1 MVGLLDNV
9 RNKMTLDFKQE
20 GDIIYLLGKL
30 TSDFNC
36 SEYLHHVC
44 NVQYSPPPYFN
55 LDEELSLHKKIAEL
69 ISRQFIRSAHDVSE
83 GGLFVALCE
92 SGFQNEFGF
101 SIQTVNNYRKDGFLF
116 GESQGRVVVSVN
128 LDRVAEFEHFC
139 YDFPC
144 EKIGVV
150 TQNEVMVDGDYWGT
164 IDRWKEAYN
173 NSISNYL
180 SKAEAETSL
189 DII

>member
-1 MVGLLDNV
+1 
-9 RNKMTLDFKQE
+9 
-20 GDIIYLLGKL
+20 LGKL

-44 NVQYSPPPYFN
+44 DVEFSPAPYFN
-55 LDEELSLHKKIAEL
+55 LDEELALHKKLAEL
-69 ISRQFIRSAHDVSE
+69 ISKQFIRSAHDVSE
-83 GGLFVALCE
+83 GGLFVTLCE
-92 SGFQNEFGF
+92 SSFQNEFGF
-101 SIQTVNNYRKDGFLF
+101 SIQTINNYRKDGFLF

-128 LDRVAEFEHFC
+128 LDKAAEFEHFIA
-139 YDFPC
+139 DFPC

-164 IDRWKEAYN
+164 IDRWADAYN
-173 NSISNYL
+173 NSIANYL